1 MYNCLVK
8 RFLFLFLSVF
18 FSVLIILIVPFAK
31 TIKPYLPFASYF
43 LGLEKPTSYLV
54 LLGNDTEM
62 RANGGFT
69 GSYAKIIL
77 SPVIPTDLSAVAEVE
92 GSPSTV
98 IPAKAGIHQIF
109 SSFKPSLDL
118 TFQDIYVP
126 NGQIAGLFVE
136 PPEPIQQ
143 AFGHG
148 TWELANAD
156 WEPDFPTSA
165 KTLRWFMEK
174 GKEINPDI
182 LVLLNL
188 TTIKNILDVVGSFPV
203 PEHNAT
209 ITPSNLYL
217 FLQGKA
223 EINFFP
229 GSTQKKDT
237 LTAVGNALIKKIK
250 TLSIPKKLQI
260 ISILYQDFQNQNLL
274 VHSTNED
281 FQSFLV
287 RHNLAGEL
295 KPEALDTYSLVET
308 NLGANKANQ
317 FVTRQTTHIITRQS
331 TPPPVIPTT
340 VEGSPSTTVIPGLTR
355 NPSDSTEIIHH
366 QVQLSLNNSS
376 PDPNPKPPFHYGGN
390 YIAYLRFFI
399 PATAKNITIK
409 QSPPPAT
416 VIPGTPFSN
425 IPEPN
430 PEIIPKYGLTE
441 VGFWHTTL
449 AGGSSTVDLSYDLP
463 HTSQE
468 DYSLSILKQH
478 GMVTSP
484 QTLDIFGKKLATNL
498 LFSFRY

>member
-18 FSVLIILIVPFAK
+18 FSVLIVILVPFAK
-31 TIKPYLPFASYF
+31 IIKSYLPFANYL
-43 LGLEKPTSYLV
+43 LGTEKPTSYLV

-188 TTIKNILDVVGSFPV
+188 TTIKNILDFK
-203 PEHNAT
+203 N
-209 ITPSNLYL
+209 NL
-217 FLQGKA
+217 
-223 EINFFP
+223 I
-229 GSTQKKDT
+229 
-237 LTAVGNALIKKIK
+237 
-250 TLSIPKKLQI
+250 
-260 ISILYQDFQNQNLL
+260 
-274 VHSTNED
+274 
-281 FQSFLV
+281 
-287 RHNLAGEL
+287 
-295 KPEALDTYSLVET
+295 
-308 NLGANKANQ
+308 
-317 FVTRQTTHIITRQS
+317 
-331 TPPPVIPTT
+331 
-340 VEGSPSTTVIPGLTR
+340 
-355 NPSDSTEIIHH
+355 
-366 QVQLSLNNSS
+366 
-376 PDPNPKPPFHYGGN
+376 
-390 YIAYLRFFI
+390 
-399 PATAKNITIK
+399 
-409 QSPPPAT
+409 
-416 VIPGTPFSN
+416 
-425 IPEPN
+425 
-430 PEIIPKYGLTE
+430 
-441 VGFWHTTL
+441 
-449 AGGSSTVDLSYDLP
+449 
-463 HTSQE
+463 
-468 DYSLSILKQH
+468 
-478 GMVTSP
+478 
-484 QTLDIFGKKLATNL
+484 
-498 LFSFRY
+498 